1 MSPGPGLDG
10 IDVVVL
16 AGGLG
21 TRLRGVLGEGQPKI
35 LAPVQG
41 RPFLDLMVEWM
52 AAAGAGR
59 IILSLGHL
67 AEQVIAH
74 LDRGRWPLPVVTVIE
89 PQPLGTGGALRYV
102 LPSLRGDPVMVIN
115 GDTWLDADLGAAL
128 AAHRQTRCAASLV
141 CVKVPD
147 GQRYGRIEVDAQGV
161 VTRFVEKAPDPGPA
175 LINAGICLLS
185 APALARLGQSTGPS
199 FERDVLAELPR
210 GWLRAHVCESA
221 RFIDIGTPE
230 SLSQAGDVI
239 TPGRTPEGA
248 S

>member
-1 MSPGPGLDG
+1 MSTGAGLDG

-21 TRLRGVLGEGQPKI
+21 TRLRGVLGDQQPKI

-59 IILSLGHL
+59 LVLSLGHL
-67 AEQVIAH
+67 AQQVIAH
-74 LDRGRWPLPVVTVIE
+74 LDQGRWPVPIVTEIE
-89 PQPLGTGGALRYV
+89 PEPLGTGGALRYV
-102 LPSLRGDPVMVIN
+102 LPRLHGDPVMVIN

-128 AAHRQTRCAASLV
+128 AAHRRAGCAASLV
-141 CVKVPD
+141 CVRVPD
-147 GQRYGRIEVDAQGV
+147 GQRYGRIEVDAGGF
-161 VTRFVEKAPDPGPA
+161 VTRFLEKAPDPTPA
-175 LINAGICLLS
+175 LINAGVCLLS
-185 APALARLGQSTGPS
+185 APALARLGQSAGPS
-199 FERDVLAELPR
+199 FERDVLAELPH

-230 SLSQAGDVI
+230 SLTQAGDVI

-248 S
+248 T